1 MLSKLL
7 KNDLKKNMSWMWI
20 LFVSTLAIALLS
32 RGCKELAEN
41 ITFFKILGI
50 FFDSIFYALLVNTLL
65 QPFLRG
71 FLNFSKSLYGD
82 ASYLTHTLPVTKNQI
97 INSKYLT
104 SLIET
109 LLGFITVVV
118 SLLIVFGS
126 PTMFD
131 TLKILLSLTISGE
144 FSIVLVLTLIILLIL
159 VEFLMFLSIIFFSII
174 LAYKS
179 KEKRVLKTFL
189 FTTAFAFASSTVLSI
204 AMVVVLLINKVSL
217 TSATLTLSAKALFSI
232 ILTGIIIYLA
242 VTTLFYFLAKKEFNK
257 GVNVD

>member
-20 LFVSTLAIALLS
+20 LFVSTVAIALLS

-41 ITFFKILGI
+41 ITFFKILAI
-50 FFDSIFYALLVNTLL
+50 FFDSIFYALIVNTLL
-65 QPFLRG
+65 HPFLRG

-82 ASYLTHTLPVTKNQI
+82 ESYLTHTLPVTKNQI

-109 LLGFITVVV
+109 LLGFITVVI

-131 TLKILLSLTISGE
+131 TLKILLSLTISGD
-144 FSIVLVLTLIILLIL
+144 FSIVLLLTLIVLLIL

-204 AMVVVLLINKVSL
+204 ALVIVLLINNVSL
-217 TSATLTLSAKALFSI
+217 TSATLTLSANALFSI

-242 VTTLFYFLAKKEFNK
+242 ITTLFYFLAKKEFNK

>member
-7 KNDLKKNMSWMWI
+7 KNDLKKNMSWLWI
-20 LFVSTLAIALLS
+20 LFVSTIAIALIT

-41 ITFFKILGI
+41 IAFFKILGI
-50 FFDSIFYALLVNTLL
+50 FFDSIFYSLLVNTLL

-82 ASYLTHTLPVTKNQI
+82 ESYLTHTLPVTKNQI

-104 SLIET
+104 SLIEM
-109 LLGFITVVV
+109 LLGFITVVI
-118 SLLIVFGS
+118 SLLIMFES

-131 TLKILLSLTISGE
+131 TLKLLMSLIISGD
-144 FSIVLVLTLIILLIL
+144 FSIVLVLTLIVVLII

-174 LAYKS
+174 IAYKS

-189 FTTAFAFASSTVLSI
+189 FTTAFAFASSTILSI
-204 AMVVVLLINKVSL
+204 AMIVVLLINKVSL
-217 TSATLTLSAKALFSI
+217 SSSTLVLSTTSFFSI
-232 ILTGIIIYLA
+232 ILTGIIIYSA
-242 VTTLFYFLAKKEFNK
+242 VIMLFYFLAKKEFNK